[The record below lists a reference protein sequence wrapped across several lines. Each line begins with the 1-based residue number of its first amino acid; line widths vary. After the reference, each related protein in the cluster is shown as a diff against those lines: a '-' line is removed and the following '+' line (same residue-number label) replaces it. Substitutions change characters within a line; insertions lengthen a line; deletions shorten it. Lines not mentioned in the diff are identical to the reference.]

1 MTNKEAQ
8 IILANLK
15 QYISGGGVVDRGT
28 NQAIDMAIKALE
40 KGDNMRYCRI
50 KGRPCAYATE
60 YGYCSFTA
68 CREVT
73 T

>member
-40 KGDNMRYCRI
+40 KGGQHEI
-50 KGRPCAYATE
+50 L
-60 YGYCSFTA
+60 
-68 CREVT
+68 
-73 T
+73 

>member
-40 KGDNMRYCRI
+40 KGNNMRYCRI
-50 KGRPCAYATE
+50 KGKLCVFATE

>member
-1 MTNKEAQ
+1 
-8 IILANLK
+8 
-15 QYISGGGVVDRGT
+15 
-28 NQAIDMAIKALE
+28 
-40 KGDNMRYCRI
+40 MRYCRI